1 MLVRAIGNALPPR
14 HDPARALQNLRF
26 ILEHEQ
32 LEDEELATHWVL
44 NQLADEQV
52 AHQFRE
58 LLTEFGAHFTELS
71 LKLDMYAQAPFH
83 VVVED
88 HGVDEV
94 HSEQLGEDQWTK
106 NQNVNAVYGS
116 KNRYAL
122 AINVARNFMLD
133 IARKSGARWLLPWDQ
148 TCFLTREAWTQIKRD
163 LDAAAPDQKYFVS
176 FMDRLTEE
184 NDVIFSRDFKA
195 NPWEEPQIIFR
206 NDSVERFDE
215 QLRYGQRDK
224 AALLVR
230 LRVPGVWD
238 GWGWSTWEQR
248 RTSANMSEDVTGP
261 ESVPKTGYVL
271 RLYSGLES
279 DVEGSGP
286 YWREMR
292 RAKGVI
298 SLLDKLE
305 ERVVRNVFA
314 YHSDK
319 LLIYDEALI
328 QKCKNEAATE
338 RGKQAIAAL
347 LNDANRALQV
357 TNPWTVTNNEALD
370 PDREPR
376 VFANYFDHRL
386 GALDDGR
393 IIREMAYNTTALALA
408 WRITDE
414 KQYAEK
420 AAVFLDAW
428 CANMTTSM
436 DATLEYAD
444 MSYQKLRTSPDGF
457 IRGSDT
463 GIRHTA
469 VIPILLDAVRLLNT
483 TNSNASSEGILTHEL
498 GDEIISWARELY
510 DDLQSVYARDT
521 FRSSPGLFALLY
533 DVQVVALAA
542 SLDDLKSLRFT
553 LGTMQGRLMT
563 MISPEE
569 KLLIP
574 TGVATEPYTLLML
587 AAWGNA
593 LDLAQRFGLASHLF
607 HFDLT
612 QNRREERENGD
623 GGLLCRFVGH
633 SVPCCQSEATSGH
646 TGRSAHRVHRSR
658 ASSLIQKRFQLMK

>member
-1 MLVRAIGNALPPR
+1 MLPHWGCGVRRWLIVLLTLG
-14 HDPARALQNLRF
+14 NLRF

-44 NQLADEQV
+44 NQLADGQV

-71 LKLDMYAQAPFH
+71 LELDMYAQAPFH

-271 RLYSGLES
+271 RLYSGL
-279 DVEGSGP
+279 D
-286 YWREMR
+286 
-292 RAKGVI
+292 
-298 SLLDKLE
+298 LLDKLE

-357 TNPWTVTNNEALD
+357 TNPWTV
-370 PDREPR
+370 
-376 VFANYFDHRL
+376 
-386 GALDDGR
+386 
-393 IIREMAYNTTALALA
+393 
-408 WRITDE
+408 
-414 KQYAEK
+414 
-420 AAVFLDAW
+420 
-428 CANMTTSM
+428 
-436 DATLEYAD
+436 
-444 MSYQKLRTSPDGF
+444 
-457 IRGSDT
+457 
-463 GIRHTA
+463 
-469 VIPILLDAVRLLNT
+469 
-483 TNSNASSEGILTHEL
+483 
-498 GDEIISWARELY
+498 
-510 DDLQSVYARDT
+510 
-521 FRSSPGLFALLY
+521 
-533 DVQVVALAA
+533 
-542 SLDDLKSLRFT
+542 
-553 LGTMQGRLMT
+553 RLMT
-563 MISPEE
+563 
-569 KLLIP
+569 
-574 TGVATEPYTLLML
+574 
-587 AAWGNA
+587 
-593 LDLAQRFGLASHLF
+593 
-607 HFDLT
+607 
-612 QNRREERENGD
+612 
-623 GGLLCRFVGH
+623 VG
-633 SVPCCQSEATSGH
+633 
-646 TGRSAHRVHRSR
+646 
-658 ASSLIQKRFQLMK
+658 